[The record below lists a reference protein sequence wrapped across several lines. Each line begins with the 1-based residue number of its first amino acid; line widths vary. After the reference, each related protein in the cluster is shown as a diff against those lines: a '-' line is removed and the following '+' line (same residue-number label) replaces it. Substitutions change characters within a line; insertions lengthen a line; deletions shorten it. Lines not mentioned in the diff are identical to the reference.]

1 MSKECTTKTVDTAT
15 LCVRAP
21 LTPCEPWCE
30 VRDGHPDEMP
40 GDRTCRSEGH
50 SVPLALVDPLRA
62 SEGGCYL
69 AAEKVSMRRGP
80 RLREDRSRVL
90 QHGRRRRP
98 SMMSLDEPEARGRQL
113 GRMGR

>member
-30 VRDGHPDEMP
+30 VRDGHPDEM
-40 GDRTCRSEGH
+40 DRTCRSEGH

-80 RLREDRSRVL
+80 RPREDRSRVL
-90 QHGRRRRP
+90 QPVRRP
-98 SMMSLDEPEARGRQL
+98 RRSMMSLDEPEARGRQL
-113 GRMGR
+113 RRMGR